1 MLVSKKLRH
10 LEYYDLQRTFDEL
23 YEKSQK
29 GHKFSNLFEI
39 IASDENI
46 KLAYRNIKRNK
57 GSKTAGVDGLTIKNV
72 KKCKKTFRREIFRD
86 N

>member
-1 MLVSKKLRH
+1 MMPMLVSKKLRH

-72 KKCKKTFRREIFRD
+72 KKLSEEKLRK